1 MNLGQLF
8 LSHRF
13 AGAVFAILA
22 IVFIGVFTI
31 SIDWCIQLQCYLSLE
46 YLMEFSPL
54 MISIALLFGG
64 VYLFRKL
71 SSSNFA
77 LALFGHTASEEILFD
92 WIGFSTTKLPEYAVW
107 IFFVCALIA
116 LWLAYANPFDLKPVS
131 FKEAVI
137 SLAMGTGF
145 SLML

>member
-1 MNLGQLF
+1 MNPGQLF
-8 LSHRF
+8 FSHRF
-13 AGAVFAILA
+13 AGAVFTILA
-22 IVFIGVFTI
+22 LVLVGVFTI
-31 SIDWCIQLQCYLSLE
+31 SIDWCIQLHCYLSWD
-46 YLMEFSPL
+46 YLMAFWPL

-92 WIGFSTTKLPEYAVW
+92 WFGLSTTSLPEYAVW

-137 SLAMGTGF
+137 SLVIGTGF

>member
-1 MNLGQLF
+1 MNPDQLF

-13 AGAVFAILA
+13 AGAVFTILA
-22 IVFIGVFTI
+22 IVFIGDFTI
-31 SIDWCIQLQCYLSLE
+31 SIDWCIQLHCYLSWE
-46 YLMEFSPL
+46 YLMGFWPL
-54 MISIALLFGG
+54 MISITLLFGG

-71 SSSNFA
+71 SSSNFV

-92 WIGFSTTKLPEYAVW
+92 WMGFSTTNLPDYAAW

-116 LWLAYANPFDLKPVS
+116 LWLAYANPFHLKPVS
-131 FKEAVI
+131 LKEAVI
-137 SLAMGTGF
+137 SLVIGTGF